1 MTIWRVVVS
10 TIMTAALA
18 ATLATS
24 DGHVLAAAVRL
35 KDVARLQG
43 VQPTP
48 LLGYGL
54 VVGLSKTGDRRQTIF
69 PAQTLANLLERFGVD
84 APAGQFDIQNVAAVL
99 VTAELPP
106 FVRPGFRIDVTISS
120 IGDAKSLQGGTLLVT
135 PLRGLDGSVYV
146 MAQGPL
152 TLGGFGG
159 GGGGN
164 SVTVNHLTVGR
175 VPGGGLVQVGPADQM
190 PNTDSI
196 QLALHE
202 PDYTTATR
210 LAETIN
216 IELGGQQASAVDQA
230 TVSIEVPD
238 AYRSSVADLMARLEP
253 LSVEVDGPA
262 RVVINE
268 RTGTVVV
275 GALVQIGPAAIAHG
289 NLSVRISTRFDVS
302 QPPPLS
308 DGNTVAVPQ
317 QEVDVIEGTSQLIEL
332 EEGTTLQTVVSALN
346 SLGATPRDIIAIMQ
360 ALKAVGA
367 LRAELVII

>member
-1 MTIWRVVVS
+1 MTTWRGVVS
-10 TIMTAALA
+10 MVVTSALA
-18 ATLATS
+18 ATLATWNR
-24 DGHVLAAAVRL
+24 DVLAAPVRV
-35 KDVARLQG
+35 KDVASLHG
-43 VQPTP
+43 VQATP

-69 PAQTLANLLERFGVD
+69 PAQTLANLLENFGVA

-175 VPGGGLVQVGPADQM
+175 VPRGGMVQVGPADRM
-190 PNTDSI
+190 PDTANI
-196 QLALHE
+196 QLSLYE

-210 LAETIN
+210 LAEAIN
-216 IELGGQQASAVDQA
+216 VELGGSQARAVDQA
-230 TVSIEVPD
+230 TVSITVPD
-238 AYRSSVADLMARLEP
+238 AYRLSVPDLMARLEP

-275 GALVQIGPAAIAHG
+275 GALVRIGPAAIAHG
-289 NLSVRISTRFDVS
+289 NLSVQISTSLDVS
-302 QPPPLS
+302 QPPPFS
-308 DGNTVAVPQ
+308 GGDTVTVPQ
-317 QEVDVIEGTSQLIEL
+317 QEVDVLEGDSQLIQM
-332 EEGTTLQTVVSALN
+332 EEGTTLEAVVRALN

>member
-1 MTIWRVVVS
+1 MTTWRGVVS
-10 TIMTAALA
+10 MFVTVALA
-18 ATLATS
+18 AMLATWNRE
-24 DGHVLAAAVRL
+24 VLAAPVRV
-35 KDVARLQG
+35 KDVASLHG
-43 VQPTP
+43 VQATP

-54 VVGLSKTGDRRQTIF
+54 VVGLTKTGDRRQTIF
-69 PAQTLANLLERFGVD
+69 PAQTLANLLENFGVA

-175 VPGGGLVQVGPADQM
+175 VPRGGMVQVGPADLM
-190 PNTDSI
+190 PDTDSI
-196 QLALHE
+196 QLSLYE

-210 LAETIN
+210 LAEVIN
-216 IELGGQQASAVDQA
+216 VELGGSQARALDQA
-230 TVSIEVPD
+230 TVSIDVPD
-238 AYRSSVADLMARLEP
+238 AYRLSVPDLMARLEP

-275 GALVQIGPAAIAHG
+275 GALVRIGPAEIAHG
-289 NLSVRISTRFDVS
+289 NLSVQISTSLDVS
-302 QPPPLS
+302 QPPPFS
-308 DGNTVAVPQ
+308 GGDTVTVPQ
-317 QEVDVIEGTSQLIEL
+317 QQVDVLEGDSQLVQM
-332 EEGTTLQTVVSALN
+332 EEGTTLEAVVSALN